1 MSKDCLRFDV
11 VTGFPK
17 LLRSPLNESMIR
29 QAKKK
34 KLVRIVVHDLRTWT
48 HDRHRTIDD
57 TPYGGGAGMVL
68 KPGPIIECVEDLEA
82 KRKYDEIVYMSAD
95 GERFTQK
102 IANELSLKRNI
113 MVLCG
118 HYKGIDERVRTS
130 VVTRELSVGDYVL
143 TGGELPALVVI
154 DAVIRLIPGVLG
166 DGESMLTDSFQDG
179 LLDGPNYTRPPVF
192 RGERV
197 PDVLLSGDHK
207 AIARWRQERRLERTK
222 RRRKDL
228 LS

>member
-68 KPGPIIECVEDLEA
+68 KPGPIIECVEDLAA

-118 HYKGIDERVRTS
+118 HY
-130 VVTRELSVGDYVL
+130 
-143 TGGELPALVVI
+143 
-154 DAVIRLIPGVLG
+154 
-166 DGESMLTDSFQDG
+166 
-179 LLDGPNYTRPPVF
+179 
-192 RGERV
+192 
-197 PDVLLSGDHK
+197 
-207 AIARWRQERRLERTK
+207 
-222 RRRKDL
+222 
-228 LS
+228 